1 MNIQRTK
8 LSSLIF
14 IGYPNDNS
22 FHIPHCNKYY
32 ITIKQLCQ
40 ALFQSFLKN
49 LCKEKLGKRMIFV
62 STVFTE
68 GLFLCDKYFFRKTNV
83 DMFKF
88 SKKNKKI
95 TVNQCFPAIF
105 PKENRKHFKFLGKFF
120 VKLIMY
126 IGDCKEI

>member
-8 LSSLIF
+8 LSNLIF
-14 IGYPNDNS
+14 KEYPNDNS

-49 LCKEKLGKRMIFV
+49 FCKEKLGKRMIFV
-62 STVFTE
+62 STVFIE
-68 GLFLCDKYFFRKTNV
+68 DLFLCDKYFFRKTNV

-88 SKKNKKI
+88 SNKNKFFPV
-95 TVNQCFPAIF
+95 TQCFPAIF
-105 PKENRKHFKFLGKFF
+105 PKENR
-120 VKLIMY
+120 
-126 IGDCKEI
+126 

>member
-49 LCKEKLGKRMIFV
+49 FCKEKLGKRMIFV

-88 SKKNKKI
+88 SKKNKFFPV
-95 TVNQCFPAIF
+95 TQCFPGIF
-105 PKENRKHFKFLGKFF
+105 PKENR
-120 VKLIMY
+120 
-126 IGDCKEI
+126 